1 MATVT
6 VRRAPSL
13 ARGPRVR
20 GRQVVFEQA
29 APSPIVAGRGT
40 TGFNASA
47 AAASA
52 RLQVKHMQ
60 QAQRHS
66 DRHVEAAPPSE
77 ASGHRVASATPDSID
92 DLAALEPTAAEEL
105 AYSEWSQ
112 ATPGSSAGEV
122 SSADEDNAVAGAAA
136 ATTTTITAVATTTL
150 HSKADEARR
159 ASFPDVLRGDH
170 HKRME
175 QQSQRPQVHQ
185 QHPPRRP
192 ARRKRPKRHVKQWR
206 SFHTGSRRLGTKPT
220 PPSKSQSH
228 YDMTRHGKAM
238 HSAATED
245 EASPFSVPRQLRK
258 TSFFGD
264 PRPTVLAATSVGGI
278 PVSKIARRAAGV
290 IMVRNNQAT
299 CVANA
304 LTHLVHMCSMPAP
317 C

>member
-20 GRQVVFEQA
+20 GRQVLFEQA
-29 APSPIVAGRGT
+29 APSPIVAGKGT

-92 DLAALEPTAAEEL
+92 DLAALEPTVAEEL

-136 ATTTTITAVATTTL
+136 ATTTL
-150 HSKADEARR
+150 HSKANEARR
-159 ASFPDVLRGDH
+159 ASFPDVLRGDQ
-170 HKRME
+170 HKSVE
-175 QQSQRPQVHQ
+175 QQSQRAQVHQ

-192 ARRKRPKRHVKQWR
+192 ARRKRPKRRVKQWR

-220 PPSKSQSH
+220 PPTKSQSH

-290 IMVRNNQAT
+290 IMVCT
-299 CVANA
+299 
-304 LTHLVHMCSMPAP
+304 
-317 C
+317 

>member
-1 MATVT
+1 MLARCTRTKTTMATVT
-6 VRRAPSL
+6 VRRASSL

-29 APSPIVAGRGT
+29 APSPIVAGKGA

-47 AAASA
+47 ASASA
-52 RLQVKHMQ
+52 RLQVRHMQ

-66 DRHVEAAPPSE
+66 DRRVEAAAPSE
-77 ASGHRVASATPDSID
+77 ASEHRVASATPDSID

-112 ATPGSSAGEV
+112 ATPGSSAGEA

-136 ATTTTITAVATTTL
+136 ATITITAVAAAGF
-150 HSKADEARR
+150 HSKANEARR
-159 ASFPDVLRGDH
+159 ASFPDVLRGDQ

-192 ARRKRPKRHVKQWR
+192 ARRKRPKRRVKQWR

-220 PPSKSQSH
+220 PPTKSQSH

-290 IMVRNNQAT
+290 IMVCT
-299 CVANA
+299 
-304 LTHLVHMCSMPAP
+304 
-317 C
+317 